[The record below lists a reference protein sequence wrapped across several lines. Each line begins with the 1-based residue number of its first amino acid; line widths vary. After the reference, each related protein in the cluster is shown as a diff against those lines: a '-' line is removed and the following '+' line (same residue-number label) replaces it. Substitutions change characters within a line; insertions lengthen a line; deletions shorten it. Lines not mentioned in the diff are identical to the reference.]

1 MNLKEYIASG
11 IIEAYVLGLATPEE
25 RMEFEAMCAQHYE
38 VRAAR
43 EAFELSLENT
53 LVAEAVAPPSSLK
66 ESLFA
71 RLDAE
76 VSERA
81 SSSAP
86 EPQAPVRRMNPW
98 KWAAA
103 ASLLLTA
110 GALIW
115 AWSAQQKYQAALAEN
130 QEVRSE
136 LQQAQRSL
144 AGYQSDAGRL
154 QDPSLKMAR
163 LQGTAVA
170 PGAGA
175 TVYWDSTSKDVY
187 LLINNLPEPPSGKQ
201 YQLWAL
207 LDGQPIDLGVFDMQL
222 RQRRLLV
229 KMKNTRGAQAFA
241 ITLEPEGGSVNPT
254 LEQMYV
260 LGNL

>member
-11 IIEAYVLGLATPEE
+11 NIEASVLGLATPEE
-25 RMEFEAMCAQHYE
+25 HAEVEAMCAQHPE

-43 EAFELSLENT
+43 EAFELSLEAAM
-53 LVAEAVAPPSSLK
+53 LADAAPPPPSVK
-66 ESLFA
+66 EQLFA
-71 RLDAE
+71 RLNAE
-76 VSERA
+76 PAGIYTEA
-81 SSSAP
+81 
-86 EPQAPVRRMNPW
+86 EPVAAPVRRMFPW

-103 ASLLLTA
+103 ASFLLTA
-110 GALIW
+110 GALVW
-115 AWSAQQKYQAALAEN
+115 AWTAQQRYRDALADNEA
-130 QEVRSE
+130 VRSE
-136 LQQAQRSL
+136 LDAARNEL
-144 AGYQSDAGRL
+144 TAYRSDAGLL
-154 QDPSLKMAR
+154 QDPDVKMAR

-170 PGAGA
+170 PAAGA

-207 LDGQPIDLGVFDMQL
+207 LDGKPIDLGVFDMEL

-229 KMKNTRGAQAFA
+229 KMKNTQGAQAFA